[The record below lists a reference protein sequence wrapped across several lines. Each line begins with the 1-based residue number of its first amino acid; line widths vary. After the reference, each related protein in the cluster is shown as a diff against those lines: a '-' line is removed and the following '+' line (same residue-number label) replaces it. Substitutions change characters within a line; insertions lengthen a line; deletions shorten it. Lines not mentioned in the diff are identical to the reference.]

1 MRSRDGVREK
11 TLLLE
16 YGMVNSHVVP
26 KGLLKG
32 NVYTP
37 SPNTRTET
45 QRRSQKLLV
54 SNVSLNKTRLSIGSF
69 RKLGLC

>member
-1 MRSRDGVREK
+1 MRSRDEVREK

-16 YGMVNSHVVP
+16 YGMVNSHMVP

-45 QRRSQKLLV
+45 QRRSRKLLV
-54 SNVSLNKTRLSIGSF
+54 SLVSYQTRRGYPQVHLES
-69 RKLGLC
+69 